1 MFPKELV
8 NYQDK
13 LYLVYIKLK
22 PHQIKDG
29 YINDVKDFWKCDVVV
44 RSKQNNDDTLFF
56 LRIIEDAEIVKDMI

>member
-13 LYLVYIKLK
+13 LYLVYKKLK
-22 PHQIKDG
+22 PHQIKEG
-29 YINDVKDFWKCDVVV
+29 AINDVKDLWKCDVVV

-56 LRIIEDAEIVKDMI
+56 LRIIEDVEIVN